1 MTARVVWVIFQPVV
15 GAVKTSN
22 SMQGYFKAFLVV
34 GEGDDEE
41 EMYPLIVEDKP
52 EDNASV
58 QHFVAISGRPFK
70 LKVQLQ
76 RPAPPGVKYGA
87 RVYVDTGVVGEFSV
101 QELDEHTGQFQEQS
115 YVFEENVDD
124 DAKQI
129 MKKAQEMEMDHF
141 FWLRNDQVN
150 YEISGFYGSGESEYQ
165 FVFGDLESTNIE
177 LDKLGG
183 KEKME
188 VSKQLG
194 TIRIQWSIVDHM
206 KPRDDIGYQY
216 QAPKQAAGDSGGLM
230 DRKGV
235 HLSTRPGKRLKTGA
249 QTKDVAVLKKEI
261 IYENLIHFN
270 DFYGYQTSEKHNS
283 RASDGPGR
291 LRALP
296 LSEFIHP
303 EYGIAD
309 KKKRKKY
316 IEKFLRWHQG
326 GRYQAVSSSSS
337 SSSNNSSSSGR
348 DPNAF
353 VETESLAWFITD
365 TLSPA
370 TSYIL
375 CTGKAKDGNFGEKL
389 VQNIKCSD
397 LQRKAYFDDK
407 ENGLVEFFQSN
418 PSGYELAE
426 RLGTEL
432 PANASLTRR
441 YWKVRNAPIC
451 ID

>member
-1 MTARVVWVIFQPVV
+1 MTTVEPPPSSSSTPSSSSALPQPPPAAGVEGWGYDSKSRVGHIPVV

-101 QELDEHTGQFQEQS
+101 QELDEHTGQFQGQS
-115 YVFEENVDD
+115 YVFEEDVDD
-124 DAKQI
+124 DTKQI

-230 DRKGV
+230 DRNTFLHV
-235 HLSTRPGKRLKTGA
+235 LGKDLKQEHRLQKL
-249 QTKDVAVLKKEI
+249 Q
-261 IYENLIHFN
+261 F
-270 DFYGYQTSEKHNS
+270 S
-283 RASDGPGR
+283 
-291 LRALP
+291 
-296 LSEFIHP
+296 
-303 EYGIAD
+303 
-309 KKKRKKY
+309 KKK
-316 IEKFLRWHQG
+316 
-326 GRYQAVSSSSS
+326 
-337 SSSNNSSSSGR
+337 
-348 DPNAF
+348 
-353 VETESLAWFITD
+353 
-365 TLSPA
+365 LSMK
-370 TSYIL
+370 I
-375 CTGKAKDGNFGEKL
+375 
-389 VQNIKCSD
+389 
-397 LQRKAYFDDK
+397 
-407 ENGLVEFFQSN
+407 
-418 PSGYELAE
+418 
-426 RLGTEL
+426 
-432 PANASLTRR
+432 
-441 YWKVRNAPIC
+441 
-451 ID
+451 